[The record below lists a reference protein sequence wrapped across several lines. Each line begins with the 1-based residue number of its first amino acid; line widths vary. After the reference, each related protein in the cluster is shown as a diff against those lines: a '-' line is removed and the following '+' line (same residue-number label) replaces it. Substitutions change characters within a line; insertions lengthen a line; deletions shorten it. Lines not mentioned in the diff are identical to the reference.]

1 MSVGMTLA
9 VAPLTTTV
17 FDSAPKDKGGAA
29 SGINNTAARAG
40 ALLAVAALGLAFG
53 GAGASELGAELLQ
66 AAYRYVMFGATV
78 LAVLS
83 AVVAGLAISGNRR
96 R

>member
-1 MSVGMTLA
+1 
-9 VAPLTTTV
+9 
-17 FDSAPKDKGGAA
+17 
-29 SGINNTAARAG
+29 
-40 ALLAVAALGLAFG
+40 LGLAFG